1 MSNGTSEIKGE
12 VIDKFAKRPLPFAK
26 VNIKETD
33 IEATCNENGK
43 YVISEIPIGS
53 YKVEASTAGHI
64 EKTEDVS
71 ISENTETVIDFSLIP
86 VGFYDLKERV
96 PFHTKISYVTVLIAL
111 IIACLFIPETKLKP
125 YDRKVD
131 AAIRTIE
138 LPPQLKQLD
147 EAPPPPKPKMPVEAE
162 SEEEVESA
170 TIDRT
175 DFTGFEK
182 QPPQTKTEEI
192 YEFWKVEIKPKLLTE
207 YLVEP
212 EYPEFAK
219 KAEIEGQVLLKF
231 LVNEEGRVTD
241 IKVVKSLNELL
252 DAAAIKAV
260 SKWRYSPARQRDKPV
275 KVWVVQPVRFQ
286 LDK

>member
-1 MSNGTSEIKGE
+1 MSNESGEIRGKI
-12 VIDKFAKRPLPFAK
+12 IDKFVKKSLSFAK

-33 IEATCNENGK
+33 IEATCDENGK
-43 YVISEIPIGS
+43 YVISKAPIGI
-53 YKVEASTAGHI
+53 YKVEASAAGYI
-64 EKTEDVS
+64 EKVEDVS
-71 ISENTETVIDFSLIP
+71 ISENTETTIDFSLIP

-96 PFHTKISYVTVLIAL
+96 PFHTKISYVTVLVAL

-192 YEFWKVEIKPKLLTE
+192 YEYIKVEVKPQLLMD
-207 YLVEP
+207 YYVEP

-219 KAEIEGQVLLKF
+219 KAEIEGQVLLRF
-231 LVNEEGRVTD
+231 VVNEEGRVSH
-241 IKVVKSLNELL
+241 IEVVKSLNELL

-260 SKWRYSPARQRDKPV
+260 SKWRYSPAKQRDKPV
-275 KVWVVQPVRFQ
+275 KVRVVQPVRFQ

>member
-1 MSNGTSEIKGE
+1 MNGGTCEIKGE
-12 VIDKFAKRPLPFAK
+12 VIDKFVKRPLPFAK
-26 VNIKETD
+26 VNIKEIN
-33 IEATCNENGK
+33 IETTCDKDGR
-43 YVISEIPIGS
+43 YVISEIPTGS
-53 YKVEASTAGHI
+53 YKVEASAAGHI
-64 EKTEDVS
+64 EKTEDIS
-71 ISENTETVIDFSLIP
+71 ISGDTSVDIDFSLIP

-96 PFHTKISYVTVLIAL
+96 PFHTKISYVTVLVAL

-162 SEEEVESA
+162 SEEEVEAS
-170 TIDRT
+170 TIDQT
-175 DFTGFEK
+175 TNVDFSK
-182 QPPQTKTEEI
+182 APPMPKTEEI
-192 YEFWKVEIKPKLLTE
+192 YEYIKVEVKPKLLMK
-207 YLVEP
+207 YYVEP
-212 EYPEFAK
+212 EYPPFAK
-219 KAEIEGQVLLKF
+219 QAEIEGQVLLRF
-231 LVNEEGRVTD
+231 IVNEEGRVMN
-241 IKVVKSLNELL
+241 IKVVKKLNDLL

-260 SKWRYSPARQRDKPV
+260 SKWRYSPAKQRDKPV